1 MPMRLTEAN
10 LNKDE
15 IPPGTLYL
23 LILKTLALQGE
34 LHGYEIA
41 NSIHRTSE
49 DVLQVEEGSLYPALQ
64 RMLIKGWVTAEWG
77 TTAGNRRARYYKL
90 SALGRKQLALEIS
103 QFQRVIGA
111 IARVI
116 QTA

>member
-1 MPMRLTEAN
+1 M
-10 LNKDE
+10 NKDE

-23 LILKTLALQGE
+23 LILKTLARQGE
-34 LHGYEIA
+34 LHGFEIA
-41 NSIHRTSE
+41 DSIQHTSE

-90 SALGRKQLALEIS
+90 TAPGRKQLALEIS

-111 IARVI
+111 ITRVI